1 MANII
6 DITIRALDQTGSGVA
21 SAGKAGN
28 FLAGIFQ
35 GIGQKAAGIVAELP
49 SKAISFFGDAIGA
62 ASDLGETVSKNQTIF
77 GAASKELLDW
87 AETAPRSLGLT
98 KQAALDATGTLGNL
112 FTQLGVTT
120 DEARKMSQAN
130 VQLATDF
137 ASFHNADPT
146 EVLEAMSAAYRG
158 EYDAVQRYVP
168 VINAAKVEEEALA
181 QTHKKSAKELT
192 DKDKALAVSTL
203 LQKGAGAAAGD
214 FARTSDSAANK
225 TRIAAAAFEDLK
237 VKIGNALLP
246 AWSAL
251 LSFVTGSFLPGLS
264 NMAGV
269 LIGVISPAFDIVK
282 EAALIFYSAFTG
294 EGVEV
299 TGILGEWGAK
309 VAAFGNIA
317 YNVFEG
323 VKSFLSQLKGGWD
336 ALVAAFSSGMTENEG
351 GFGTFRQIMEQVGL
365 AARATFEWL
374 QSNVPSILAT
384 LQGALAPLVGKLQ
397 EFWEIIGGNQAL
409 LVTVGV
415 LIGSVVFSAVIALTG
430 ALWSMAAAVLAAT
443 WPLVAIVAVIFA
455 VVAALMYAYNNWE
468 WFRNGIS
475 TVVAWLQTNVPPAF
489 EAVKAAV
496 MVAFDWIAN
505 VAVPVVLTAFG
516 QFMTFLQGTLLP
528 AVTTVWNG
536 IWSSAEQLAAILVD
550 IFTRISNFISDNWN
564 WISGLARAVWDLI
577 TNIIS
582 NAWQIISN
590 IIQLFLNI
598 ITGNWSGA
606 WQNIQNILSA
616 AWNLIVGVISGA
628 ASIIGNLFMII
639 VSAAGNLAAAVAGK
653 VGELVGWFQRLPG
666 QIMGA
671 IAGLAGDMLAAGGR
685 IIQSLIDGIK
695 SKIGGAV
702 DAVKGGLQSIRNL
715 LPFSPAKEGPF
726 SGRGWTLYSGQ
737 SMVEAIGEGFTSR
750 RGSMLAA
757 VRSTMEATQRAISAG
772 TNLGGYMPGQ
782 SAAVAALAA
791 GGGGTTV
798 NQYIQGSIRSDRDL
812 VRLIRDD
819 LDNLG
824 LGPQRTGAGRL

>member
-6 DITIRALDQTGSGVA
+6 DIIIRSKDQTGDGISSASRGAKVLEGV
-21 SAGKAGN
+21 
-28 FLAGIFQ
+28 FQ
-35 GIGQKAAGIVAELP
+35 GIGQKAGQMISDLP
-49 SKAISFFGDAIGA
+49 GKAIEFFSGAISA

-77 GAASKELLDW
+77 GAAANDLIAW
-87 AETAPRSLGLT
+87 ADTAPRSLGLT

-112 FTQLGVTT
+112 FTQLGITT

-146 EVLEAMSAAYRG
+146 EVLDAMTAAYRG

-181 QTHKKSAKELT
+181 MTHKRSAKELT
-192 DKDKALAVSTL
+192 EKDKALAVSAL
-203 LQKGAGAAAGD
+203 MQKNAGAAAGD

-251 LSFVTGSFLPGLS
+251 LSFVTGSFLPVLGNVADRVIAFAGPILS
-264 NMAGV
+264 EVQGGIMAFAAAFQAADGDITSSGFPGFMER
-269 LIGVISPAFDIVK
+269 LGYLASQAAALGQRAFD
-282 EAALIFYSAFTG
+282 ALRA
-294 EGVEV
+294 
-299 TGILGEWGAK
+299 
-309 VAAFGNIA
+309 
-317 YNVFEG
+317 
-323 VKSFLSQLKGGWD
+323 GWD
-336 ALVAAFSSGMTENEG
+336 ALVGAFQTGMTENEG
-351 GFGTFRQIMEQVGL
+351 GWGTFKEIMENVGL
-365 AARATFEWL
+365 AARAVFGWMQENVPNILASL
-374 QSNVPSILAT
+374 QS
-384 LQGALAPLVGKLQ
+384 ALAPVVDAVQ
-397 EFWEIIGGNQAL
+397 RFWDTIGGNQAL
-409 LVTVGV
+409 LVTIAFM
-415 LIGSVVFSAVIALTG
+415 IGSLVLSAVVALTG
-430 ALWSMAAAVLAAT
+430 VLWGMAAAVIAAT
-443 WPLVAIVAVIFA
+443 WPFVAIVAVITA

-468 WFRNGIS
+468 WFRNGVS
-475 TVVAWLQTNVPPAF
+475 AVVTWLQTYVPVAF
-489 EAVKAAV
+489 EMVRAAV
-496 MVAFDWIAN
+496 AVAFEWIAN
-505 VAVPVVLTAFG
+505 VAVPAVVGAFNS
-516 QFMTFLQGTLLP
+516 FMGFLQGTLLP
-528 AVTTVWNG
+528 AVVTVWNG
-536 IWSSAEQLAAILVD
+536 IWASAEQLAAILIN
-550 IFTRISNFISDNWN
+550 IFTRISNFIADNWN

-628 ASIIGNLFMII
+628 ASIIGNLFMVI
-639 VSAAGNLAAAVAGK
+639 VSAAGNLAGAVGAK
-653 VGELVGWFQRLPG
+653 VGELIGWFQRLPG

-685 IIQSLIDGIK
+685 IIQGLIDGIK

-702 DAVKGGLQSIRNL
+702 DAVKSGLGAIRSL

-737 SMVEAIGEGFTSR
+737 SMAEALGEGFSQR
-750 RGSMLAA
+750 QGHLVRA
-757 VRSTMEATQRAISAG
+757 VRSTMAGRSDAIPSSIGATSAG
-772 TNLGGYMPGQ
+772 AGAFAPAAAGAGGGVVHNWYVQGSILTERDIVRMVAREMTNLGF
-782 SAAVAALAA
+782 SS
-791 GGGGTTV
+791 T
-798 NQYIQGSIRSDRDL
+798 GS
-812 VRLIRDD
+812 
-819 LDNLG
+819 
-824 LGPQRTGAGRL
+824 